1 METFDLEAV
10 QQALREFGFDGW
22 LLCDFRGSN
31 PLARRILK
39 IDEEAHT
46 TRRFYYYVPSRGEP
60 AKLVHRIEAGVLDHL
75 PGVRQVY
82 LTWRELEQR
91 LAELVAGQPRV
102 AMEYSP
108 RNAIPYVG
116 RVDAG
121 TVELVRSFGVTVE
134 SSGDLIQLF
143 EAAWTDEQWALHQ
156 QATRITLAAFDRAWS
171 FIAERVRTGEP
182 IRETTVQQVILEH
195 FAKHGL
201 TTDHPP
207 IVAVGPHSGDPHY
220 DPSPGPEDSL
230 IREGDFV
237 LIDLWAKFDQPQ
249 AVYSDL
255 TRVGY
260 VGATTPDRYEEIFQ
274 IVASARDA
282 AIQCVK
288 ESLARQEAL
297 QGWQVDDAARSV
309 IERAGYGPNFVH
321 RTGHSIGRETHGNG
335 ANMDNLETRE
345 VRRILPRTCF
355 SIEPGIYLSEFGVR
369 SEVNVYI
376 GHDGTVHVTGDPQS
390 RVTAVLA
397 DY

>member
-1 METFDLEAV
+1 MISMETFDLEAV

-156 QATRITLAAFDRAWS
+156 QATRIT
-171 FIAERVRTGEP
+171 
-182 IRETTVQQVILEH
+182 
-195 FAKHGL
+195 
-201 TTDHPP
+201 
-207 IVAVGPHSGDPHY
+207 
-220 DPSPGPEDSL
+220 
-230 IREGDFV
+230 
-237 LIDLWAKFDQPQ
+237 
-249 AVYSDL
+249 
-255 TRVGY
+255 
-260 VGATTPDRYEEIFQ
+260 
-274 IVASARDA
+274 
-282 AIQCVK
+282 
-288 ESLARQEAL
+288 
-297 QGWQVDDAARSV
+297 
-309 IERAGYGPNFVH
+309 
-321 RTGHSIGRETHGNG
+321 
-335 ANMDNLETRE
+335 
-345 VRRILPRTCF
+345 
-355 SIEPGIYLSEFGVR
+355 
-369 SEVNVYI
+369 
-376 GHDGTVHVTGDPQS
+376 
-390 RVTAVLA
+390 
-397 DY
+397 